1 MSRRPTLQ
9 GLAGLAPFATARP
22 GGRGCYTASMSDTAQ
37 IILAVI
43 GTGVALL
50 GVLVAFR
57 QEVRAD
63 ISALRQEMRTDIA
76 SLNARI
82 DALFCHKDPAA

>member
-1 MSRRPTLQ
+1 
-9 GLAGLAPFATARP
+9 
-22 GGRGCYTASMSDTAQ
+22 MSDTTQ

-57 QEVRAD
+57 QEVRSD
-63 ISALRQEMRTDIA
+63 IAALRQEIRTDIGA
-76 SLNARI
+76 LNARI
-82 DALFCHKDPAA
+82 DGVNSRMDALYQALFSRKDPAA